1 MRSLAFV
8 LFTAAL
14 SWPAAPGAAEHDP
27 FDYGFQVAY
36 ERGALEGRSLADDP
50 LEDRLLEQDIE
61 LEFSLEYSLSD
72 DFYLFLTGALIDETE
87 TVDTA
92 GAEESV
98 SGLERKEIGFGYFFG
113 DRIDS
118 QLRVGRTEFDS
129 ASEWW
134 LWWDEELDAIRL
146 DSSLGDFT
154 MTLGLAQEQAR
165 ESTGVYFIDPE
176 FDEVRRL
183 LLSVGWEFADDHSL
197 FLYYLDQN
205 DKSGTYAVGEFEDDD
220 RIDEED
226 GDLEWSGIA
235 YLGAFAFEGLGDLEV
250 ELHAARVSG
259 DETVYEFDDPVGGR
273 AEVTVRE
280 RCRVS
285 GEVYGLLMGWTPRVF
300 DQWTFVLGR
309 AVGSGDDDPDGGRVK
324 SFRQTG
330 LQGDSETFGELYRP
344 ELSNLVVDTVGV
356 RWQVSEDVELALL
369 RYDYAQDERNDEM
382 RDVAIEFDPDGSS
395 RELGREVDLV
405 LTVETREGLEL
416 IITAAEFDPGS
427 AYAANSDET
436 ATFVN
441 FEIAY
446 EF

>member
-8 LFTAAL
+8 LCTAAL
-14 SWPAAPGAAEHDP
+14 PWPAASGAGEHNP
-27 FDYGFQVAY
+27 FDYAFQVTY

-61 LEFSLEYSLSD
+61 FEFSLEYRFSN
-72 DFYLFLTGALIDETE
+72 DFYLFFTGALIDETE

-92 GAEESV
+92 GLEESV
-98 SGLERKEIGFGYFFG
+98 SGLERKEIGLGYFFG
-113 DRIDS
+113 DRVDS
-118 QLRVGRTEFDS
+118 LLRLGRTEFDS
-129 ASEWW
+129 GSEWW

-146 DSSLGDFT
+146 DSSLDDFEVV
-154 MTLGLAQEQAR
+154 LGLAQEQAR
-165 ESTGVYFIDPE
+165 ESTGVDFIDPE

-183 LLSVGWEFADDHSL
+183 LLDVGWEFADDHSL
-197 FLYYLDQN
+197 HLYYLDQK
-205 DKSGTYAVGEFEDDD
+205 DGSGAYTVGEFEDND
-220 RIDEED
+220 RIDEGD
-226 GDLEWSGIA
+226 GDLAWSGIA
-235 YLGAFAFEGLGDLEV
+235 YLGEFAFEDLGDLEV

-273 AEVTVRE
+273 AEVTGRE
-280 RCRVS
+280 RRRVS
-285 GEVYGLLMGWTPRVF
+285 GEAYGMLLSWTPVVF

-309 AVGSGDDDPDGGRVK
+309 AVGSGDDNPNDSRLE

-356 RWQVSEDVELALL
+356 RWKISEGVELALL
-369 RYDYAQDERNDEM
+369 RYDYEQEQAADEM

-405 LTVETREGLEL
+405 LSVETREGLEL

-427 AYAANSDET
+427 AYAANDDET